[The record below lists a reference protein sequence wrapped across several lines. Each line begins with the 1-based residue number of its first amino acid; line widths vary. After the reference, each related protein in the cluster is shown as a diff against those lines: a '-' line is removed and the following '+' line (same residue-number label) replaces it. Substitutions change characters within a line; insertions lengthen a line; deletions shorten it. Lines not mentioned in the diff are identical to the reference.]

1 MGNIINFENNT
12 PLLVP
17 EVAEKLA
24 EFERMAKEVK
34 AKQDEL
40 KQKILDEME
49 ANNILK
55 IDTEQLTI
63 TYVAPT
69 TRETFNAKTFRIEYP
84 ELYDEYVSISP
95 VKASI
100 RMKVK

>member
-49 ANNILK
+49 VNNILK

-69 TRETFNAKTFRIEYP
+69 TRETFNAKTFRSEYP

-100 RMKVK
+100 RMKIK

>member
-1 MGNIINFENNT
+1 MENIIKIENNI

-24 EFERMAKEVK
+24 EFERMAKEIK

-40 KQKILDEME
+40 KAKILAEME
-49 ANNILK
+49 EHNIIK
-55 IDTEQLTI
+55 IDTESLSI
-63 TYVAPT
+63 TYVAST
-69 TRETFNAKTFRIEYP
+69 TRETFNAKTFRAEYP

-100 RMKVK
+100 KMKIK

>member
-1 MGNIINFENNT
+1 MGNIIKIENNT

-24 EFERMAKEVK
+24 EFEKMAKEIK

-40 KQKILDEME
+40 KAKILAEME
-49 ANNILK
+49 EHNIIK
-55 IDTEQLTI
+55 IDTESLSI
-63 TYVAPT
+63 TYVAST
-69 TRETFNAKTFRIEYP
+69 TKETFNTKTFRSEYP

-100 RMKVK
+100 RMKIK

>member
-1 MGNIINFENNT
+1 MGNIIRIEDNT
-12 PLLVP
+12 PFLVP

-24 EFERMAKEVK
+24 EFEKKAKEIK
-34 AKQDEL
+34 AKQDEI
-40 KQKILDEME
+40 KKAILEEME
-49 ANNILK
+49 QYNILK
-55 IDTEQLTI
+55 IDTESLSI

-69 TRETFNAKTFRIEYP
+69 TRETFNSKKFAEDNP

-100 RMKVK
+100 RMKIK

>member
-69 TRETFNAKTFRIEYP
+69 TRETFNAKTFRSEYP

-100 RMKVK
+100 CMKVK

>member
-1 MGNIINFENNT
+1 MGNIIKIENNI

-24 EFERMAKEVK
+24 EFERMAKEIK
-34 AKQDEL
+34 KKQDEL
-40 KQKILDEME
+40 KAKILAEME
-49 ANNILK
+49 EHHIIK
-55 IDTEQLTI
+55 IDTESLSI
-63 TYVAPT
+63 TYVAST
-69 TRETFNAKTFRIEYP
+69 TKETFNAKTFRSEYP

-100 RMKVK
+100 RMKIK